1 MLSRSRAR
9 LSFAGLRLSALLG
22 CAAAAAAF
30 GEGTARADD
39 PAVTFRELDPKT
51 GAAIKVEEKSLT
63 YLDLGPIVSFV
74 DAANEQGTY
83 AVGLEGSLNHYGGEK
98 VFAFGYGGFAQL
110 QLITGKDFRG
120 DLGAQ
125 VNAGP
130 AGLELGLG
138 YRQADGVCASTVSLH
153 AGAFLSVG
161 YLFLSVR
168 ISPQIFALGASGGES
183 GFGLESAVTVGIK
196 VPITVQGRDPTGYAV
211 QPGGHA
217 W

>member
-1 MLSRSRAR
+1 MFAR
-9 LSFAGLRLSALLG
+9 LRASRISGLPVCIAVAL
-22 CAAAAAAF
+22 AAPLAY
-30 GEGTARADD
+30 ADD
-39 PAVTFRELDPKT
+39 PAVTIRELDPKT

-63 YLDLGPIVSFV
+63 YLNLGPTLSFV
-74 DAANEQGTY
+74 DAANEPGTY
-83 AVGLEGSLNHYGGEK
+83 AIGLEGSLNHFGGER

-110 QLITGKDFRG
+110 QLVTGKDFRG

-138 YRQADGVCASTVSLH
+138 YRQGEGAYASTVSLH

-161 YLFLSVR
+161 YLFLSFR
-168 ISPQIFALGASGGES
+168 ISPQLFDVGAGAGQD
-183 GFGLESAVTVGIK
+183 GFGLETAFTVGIK
-196 VPITVQGRDPTGYAV
+196 VPIAVQGRDPTGYAV
-211 QPGGHA
+211 QASGHA